1 MIRAVENL
9 TGFVCLRNLSIQ
21 GHTLSALFVT
31 DVCIENQLLNFLKIG
46 SFYICKTCAQKLN
59 ENQTSCQTLCNKLQ
73 IYDFPI
79 VLRCIH
85 RLERVLIVRRLQF
98 KKVITTLKDLKSH
111 KFKGE
116 ICNVPTDVVSTCNT
130 LPRPAD
136 SNGLVTVKLKRKLEY
151 RIHVYF
157 EPVRPR

>member
-1 MIRAVENL
+1 MIRSVESL
-9 TGFVCLRNLSIQ
+9 TGFLCLRNLSSQ
-21 GHTLSALFVT
+21 GHALPALLVT
-31 DVCIENQLLNFLKIG
+31 DVCIENQLLNFLKIS

-59 ENQTSCQTLCNKLQ
+59 KNQIPCQAVCNKLQ
-73 IYDFPI
+73 IYDIPI
-79 VLRCIH
+79 VLSCIH

-98 KKVITTLKDLKSH
+98 KKVTTTLKDQSP

-116 ICNVPTDVVSTCNT
+116 ICNVPIDVVSTCNT
-130 LPRPAD
+130 LPHPAD

-151 RIHVYF
+151 RGHVYF

>member
-1 MIRAVENL
+1 MIRAVESP
-9 TGFVCLRNLSIQ
+9 TGFVCLRNLSSQ
-21 GHTLSALFVT
+21 GHALSALFVT
-31 DVCIENQLLNFLKIG
+31 DVCIENQSLSFLKIG

-59 ENQTSCQTLCNKLQ
+59 ENQISCQALCNKLQ

-85 RLERVLIVRRLQF
+85 RLERFLILRRLQF
-98 KKVITTLKDLKSH
+98 KKVITTLTDLKSL

-136 SNGLVTVKLKRKLEY
+136 SNGLVPVKLERKLEY
-151 RIHVYF
+151 RGQVYF